1 MAISPSHKFGQI
13 IGEVLEA
20 AVTPLL
26 AKFAAKH
33 GLYFDRK
40 GKRPCRTGLK
50 CSWVDLNK
58 NSHDL
63 DFVLERGG
71 TPTKKGMP
79 AAFIEVAWRRYTKHS
94 RNKAQEIQ
102 GAIMPLAE
110 TYGANGPFKGAILA
124 GDFTSGARN
133 QLTSLGFTLLYFPYE
148 SVVRVFRKVG
158 IDAAFDEG
166 SSNSDLDSKVKAY
179 RKLSVA
185 NRKKLPKALLKAHK
199 QDVDKFITSLTIAIS
214 RQIERIVV
222 LPLHGDH
229 RELLTIE
236 DAINY
241 ITGHGDTAGKSF
253 VRYEIQIR
261 YNNGDN
267 INGAF
272 ENKDAAVQFLRTFQ
286 PVLP

>member
-1 MAISPSHKFGQI
+1 MATSPSHRFGQI

-20 AVTPLL
+20 AIIPLL
-26 AKFAAKH
+26 ADFAGKH
-33 GLYFDRK
+33 GLYFDK
-40 GKRPCRTGLK
+40 QGPRPCRSGLK
-50 CSWVDLNK
+50 CSWIDLNK

-110 TYGANGPFKGAILA
+110 TYSANGPFKGAILA
-124 GDFTSGARN
+124 GVFTAGALT
-133 QLTSLGFTLLYFPYE
+133 QLTSLGFTILYFPYD
-148 SVVRVFRKVG
+148 SVVDVFRKLG
-158 IDAAFDEG
+158 IDAAFDE
-166 SSNSDLDSKVKAY
+166 DTPDKQLASKVEAY
-179 RKLSVA
+179 ENLSAA
-185 NRKKLPKALLKAHK
+185 NKQQLPKELLAAHK
-199 QDVDKFITSLTIAIS
+199 RDVDKFIASLATAVS
-214 RQIERIVV
+214 RQIERIII
-222 LPLHGDH
+222 LPLHGDYQ
-229 RELLTIE
+229 ELVTIE
-236 DAINY
+236 EAITY
-241 ITGHGDTAGKSF
+241 INGHGDVAGKSF

-272 ENKDAAVQFLRTFQ
+272 ENKANAINFLRTFQ
-286 PVLP
+286 PVIP